1 MTKFQKAVSVC
12 MSLCFFVILAV
23 LPGQFFFRENVY
35 RQLPLYCFLE
45 EKAASAPPA
54 QDRETYEKIVSANGA
69 YLGEKIRQEQLRVK
83 RLREESKM
91 SLPEEPGIET
101 SVLPHPVID
110 LSPEKLADRE
120 YLLNQFF
127 VEDAATEAFP
137 GLLNAAR
144 FLEKKMDIKQDA
156 SAPQILIYHSHASEA
171 FADSREGVQGDTI
184 VGVGS
189 RLAQILKEKYGY
201 HVIHIKEA
209 FDMAGGTLDRSKA
222 YDYAGEFL
230 TSFLEK
236 NPSIEVILDVHRDG
250 VPEERRLVTEIN
262 GKKTAQVM
270 FYNGISYTKK
280 QGKVHYLPNPYIED
294 NLAFSFQMEYQAAQ
308 YYPDFYRCI
317 YLAGYRYNL
326 HFRPKS
332 MLLEVG
338 AQNNTVQEA
347 KNAMEPFAELLNK
360 VLQG

>member
-23 LPGQFFFRENVY
+23 LPGQFFFGKMCTGSCLCTVFWKKGCVCASCAGSGNIRKN
-35 RQLPLYCFLE
+35 CFS
-45 EKAASAPPA
+45 KRCVSGGKNPA
-54 QDRETYEKIVSANGA
+54 GTAQGETA
-69 YLGEKIRQEQLRVK
+69 
-83 RLREESKM
+83 REESKM
-91 SLPEEPGIET
+91 SLPEERGLKQRCFRTLLSICRRKNLRSRELSFK
-101 SVLPHPVID
+101 SVFCGRCGNRGFSGAFKC
-110 LSPEKLADRE
+110 SPFSRKKNGYKSRM
-120 YLLNQFF
+120 LL
-127 VEDAATEAFP
+127 
-137 GLLNAAR
+137 
-144 FLEKKMDIKQDA
+144 
-156 SAPQILIYHSHASEA
+156 APQILIYHSHASEA

-209 FDMAGGTLDRSKA
+209 FDMAGGALDRSKA

-236 NPSIEVILDVHRDG
+236 NLSIEVILDVHRDG

-308 YYPDFYRCI
+308 YYPDFYPMHLSGGI
-317 YLAGYRYNL
+317 Q
-326 HFRPKS
+326 
-332 MLLEVG
+332 V
-338 AQNNTVQEA
+338 
-347 KNAMEPFAELLNK
+347 
-360 VLQG
+360 